1 MDIRRCSQVVAALA
15 MSLVGTGWGWSS
27 GPSKC
32 DSTVANDQIIALV
45 LDQAGLTVHDDMT
58 VSSALAP
65 ADGVNERISVDEF
78 EKLMQLELTLHRE
91 RKYEPDIKKRYC
103 SVELSYPKT
112 PGPGDEKA
120 LKNIPYLNIMTLMSF
135 AGTVDY
141 SIQITDDGTEL
152 VTVGE

>member
-1 MDIRRCSQVVAALA
+1 MAAFA
-15 MSLVGTGWGWSS
+15 MSVVLTGWGWSS

-45 LDQAGLTVHDDMT
+45 LDQAGLTVHEDMT
-58 VSSALAP
+58 VSSVLAP
-65 ADGVNERISVDEF
+65 TDGKSGSRISVDEF

-103 SVELSYPKT
+103 SVELSFPKT

-152 VTVGE
+152 VTVWD